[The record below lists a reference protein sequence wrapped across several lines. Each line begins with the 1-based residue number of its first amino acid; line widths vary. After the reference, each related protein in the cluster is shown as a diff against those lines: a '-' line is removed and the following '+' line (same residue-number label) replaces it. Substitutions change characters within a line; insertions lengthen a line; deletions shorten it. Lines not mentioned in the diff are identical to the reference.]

1 MYMHV
6 YRYKKDP
13 GGGYEQGDIGDI
25 SGLTNEAEIRAAK
38 NRSYKSLQ
46 LPVYEALSYQ

>member
-1 MYMHV
+1 MYITYNNIIYI

-38 NRSYKSLQ
+38 NRSYKS
-46 LPVYEALSYQ
+46 Y